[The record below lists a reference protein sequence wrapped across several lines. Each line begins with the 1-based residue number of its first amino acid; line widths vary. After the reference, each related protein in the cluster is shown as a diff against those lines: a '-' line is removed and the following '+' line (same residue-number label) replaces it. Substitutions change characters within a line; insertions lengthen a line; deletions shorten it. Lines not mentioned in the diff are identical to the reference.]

1 MTTHQILAVI
11 LKLCVA
17 LFSAKSQTISV
28 YWLIDNITMT
38 TIEWFCSSF
47 VEKLTN
53 RTWFNVVN
61 TPIDNDMRHHSA
73 QNLWWTNSAGPR
85 ESTTF

>member
-1 MTTHQILAVI
+1 MTTHVILAVVV
-11 LKLCVA
+11 KLCVA
-17 LFSAKSQTISV
+17 LFSAKRQTISA
-28 YWLIDNITMT
+28 YWLINNITMT

-53 RTWFNVVN
+53 RMWFNVVC

-73 QNLWWTNSAGPR
+73 QNLLRTHSAAPR